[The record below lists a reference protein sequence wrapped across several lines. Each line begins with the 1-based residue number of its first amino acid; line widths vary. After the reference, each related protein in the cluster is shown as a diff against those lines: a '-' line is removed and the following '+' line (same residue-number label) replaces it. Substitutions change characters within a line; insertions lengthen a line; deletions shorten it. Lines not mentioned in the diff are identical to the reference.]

1 MKLSAPIFVLKQ
13 QARALSRNNR
23 IPLHQALKQ
32 IANKEGFDSWSLLS
46 KKTRSDN
53 PAATLLAQ
61 LRAGDLV
68 LVGSRPGQ
76 GKTLLGIKAAIQ
88 TMQQGHH
95 AALFTLYCT
104 RSEVA
109 DLIENIGEDLYEFR
123 DRFIVDDSDHICA
136 DYVSEKLT
144 AAPSS
149 TIVVIDYLQLLD
161 QQKAAPDLMSQV
173 QGLKELARQ
182 RGFII
187 LCLSQI
193 SRSFDSSSGLC
204 PGVSDV
210 RLPSPVDLSLFNKT
224 CFLNRGKIRIGS

>member
-13 QARALSRNNR
+13 QAKALSRSNKV
-23 IPLHQALKQ
+23 PLHQALKQ

-46 KKTRSDN
+46 RRTRTDN
-53 PAATLLAQ
+53 SVTTLLTQ
-61 LRAGDLV
+61 LRLGDLV

-88 TMQQGHH
+88 TMRQGHD

-109 DLIENIGEDLYEFR
+109 NLIESIGEDLHEFR
-123 DRFIVDDSDHICA
+123 DRFIIDDSDHICA
-136 DYVSEKLT
+136 AYVSEKLT
-144 AAPSS
+144 SAPSS
-149 TIVVIDYLQLLD
+149 TFVVIDFLQLLD
-161 QQKAAPDLMSQV
+161 QHETAPDLMSQV
-173 QGLKELARQ
+173 QRLKDLARQ

-193 SRSFDSSSGLC
+193 SRSFDSSAGLC

-210 RLPSPVDLSLFNKT
+210 RLPSPLDLSLFDKK
-224 CFLNRGKIRIGS
+224 CFLNKGKMRIGS